1 MRSASGINRKSKDNR
16 MAKEKKQNKNKKERS
31 TGWMSELRY
40 GRSVSLEFFKTH
52 AWLMLIF
59 VVAVIS
65 LMGLR
70 YKTKT
75 KMSEIKQLNKELQ
88 RVESEKLQE
97 KARYMS
103 LIRETEM
110 RKMVAEKGL
119 DLQYQDQPPYEL
131 TDE

>member
-1 MRSASGINRKSKDNR
+1 
-16 MAKEKKQNKNKKERS
+16 MAKEKKNKKTKEKKKEHS
-31 TGWMSELRY
+31 NGWMSELRY

-131 TDE
+131 RDE

>member
-1 MRSASGINRKSKDNR
+1 
-16 MAKEKKQNKNKKERS
+16 MAKEKKKSKDKKKKEHTG

-75 KMSEIKQLNKELQ
+75 RMSEIKQLNKELQ
-88 RVESEKLQE
+88 LAESEKLQE
-97 KARYMS
+97 KAKYMS

-110 RKMVAEKGL
+110 RKMVVEKGL
-119 DLQYQDQPPYEL
+119 DLHHQEQPPYEL
-131 TDE
+131 LSE

>member
-1 MRSASGINRKSKDNR
+1 
-16 MAKEKKQNKNKKERS
+16 MAKEKKQKKKKEKNKKPS
-31 TGWMSELRY
+31 GTGWMSELRY

-70 YKTKT
+70 YKTKM
-75 KMSEIKQLNKELQ
+75 KMSEIKKLNIELQ
-88 RVESEKLQE
+88 RAESEKLQE

-110 RKMVAEKGL
+110 RRMVAEKGL
-119 DLQYQDQPPYEL
+119 DLQFQDQPPYEL
-131 TDE
+131 RDE

>member
-1 MRSASGINRKSKDNR
+1 MRSASGINSKSKDNR

-31 TGWMSELRY
+31 SGWMSELRY

>member
-1 MRSASGINRKSKDNR
+1 MRSASGINSKSKDNR